1 MSNQLEQ
8 LSRFT
13 SVVADTGDI
22 NAIKQFKPEDATTN
36 PSLILGASKLPE
48 YETVFTQAIDYALE
62 QGGTETE
69 QLNAAG
75 DFLAV
80 SIGAEIVKQVP
91 GLISTEV
98 DARLSYDTQGSI
110 AKAKQLIAL
119 YESKGIDKSRVLIK
133 LASTWQGI
141 KAAEQLEQE
150 GIRCN
155 LTLLFSFAQAQAC
168 AQANVYLVSPFVGR
182 IYDWYKKQNGV
193 EYTADND
200 PGVASVSKIYQFYKQ
215 YGYNTVV
222 MGASFRNVGQIVAL
236 AGCDKLT
243 IGPSLLAQ
251 LEQSDE
257 LISQKLSADVTVEA
271 KPTALTEAEFYW
283 QHNQDPMAVEK
294 LAEGIRLFAADQEK
308 LEVVIRERLQA
319 RK

>member
-22 NAIKQFKPEDATTN
+22 NAIVQFKPEDATTN

-48 YETVFTQAIDYALE
+48 YEAVFSQAIDFAIA
-62 QGGTETE
+62 QGGSETD
-69 QLNAAG
+69 QVNAAS

-141 KAAEQLEQE
+141 KAAEQLELE

-200 PGVASVSKIYQFYKQ
+200 PGVASVTKIYQFYKQ
-215 YGYNTVV
+215 YGYSTVV
-222 MGASFRNVGQIVAL
+222 MGASFRNVGQIIAL

-243 IGPSLLAQ
+243 IGPGLLAQ
-251 LEQSDE
+251 LEQSNE
-257 LISQKLSADVTVEA
+257 TVSEKLSADVPVEP
-271 KPTALTEAEFYW
+271 KPTPLTEADFYW

-319 RK
+319 RH

>member
-1 MSNQLEQ
+1 MANQLAQ
-8 LSRFT
+8 LSKLT
-13 SVVADTGDI
+13 SVVADTGDL

-36 PSLILGASKLPE
+36 PSLILSASKLPE
-48 YETVFTQAIDYALE
+48 YEAVFDSAIAYAKESSSELE
-62 QGGTETE
+62 Q
-69 QLNAAG
+69 QIDAAS
-75 DFLAV
+75 DYLAV
-80 SIGAEIVKQVP
+80 AIGAEIVNQVP

-98 DARLSYDTQGSI
+98 DARLSYDTDASI
-110 AKAKQLIAL
+110 AKAKQLISL
-119 YESKGIDKSRVLIK
+119 YQAKGIDKSRVLIK

-141 KAAEQLEQE
+141 KAAEQLERE

-182 IYDWYKKQNGV
+182 IYDWYKKQNNI
-193 EYTADND
+193 EYTAEND
-200 PGVASVSKIYQFYKQ
+200 PGVASVTKIYNFYKQ
-215 YGYNTVV
+215 HGYNTVV
-222 MGASFRNVGQIVAL
+222 MGASFRNIGQIIAL

-243 IGPSLLAQ
+243 IGPGLLAQ
-251 LEQSDE
+251 LEQSEDAVTP
-257 LISQKLSADVTVEA
+257 KLTPAAEQTA

-308 LEVVIRERLQA
+308 LAAMIKARLED
-319 RK
+319 